1 MRIGLQVMIG
11 IDEEDASSYNIYK
24 SYSVLDWQTFGWEPE
39 QLNKVI
45 DFYGMPYVLDL
56 MDAKSFLT
64 LYAKA
69 AHENKIET
77 FEVPLVLELEF
88 SDFDGWIAE
97 VEIIKALDLYV

>member
-1 MRIGLQVMIG
+1 
-11 IDEEDASSYNIYK
+11 
-24 SYSVLDWQTFGWEPE
+24 
-39 QLNKVI
+39 
-45 DFYGMPYVLDL
+45 